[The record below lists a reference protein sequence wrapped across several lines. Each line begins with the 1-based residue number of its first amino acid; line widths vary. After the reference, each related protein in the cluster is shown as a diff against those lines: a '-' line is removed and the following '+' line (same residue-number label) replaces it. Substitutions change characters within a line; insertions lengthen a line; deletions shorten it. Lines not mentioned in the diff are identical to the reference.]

1 MKLEGVTAFKIRPCV
16 SRIEWNN
23 GPCTGRK
30 NCGRVGR
37 TIAGKFILKASLA
50 AEDCKLFTMGVS
62 EIMLDN
68 GVHQS
73 WVRTLATC
81 FQGFENLSSSSILEI
96 FVTKVPTSAFT
107 ASVKNWDE
115 RQLLCVAYHVFG
127 VRNIYI
133 AY

>member
-1 MKLEGVTAFKIRPCV
+1 MSLLSKLDLV

-50 AEDCKLFTMGVS
+50 AEDCKLF
-62 EIMLDN
+62 N
-68 GVHQS
+68 GRFRNNAGQWSPSVPGSGHLQY
-73 WVRTLATC
+73 VVTGL
-81 FQGFENLSSSSILEI
+81 ENLSSSSILEI
-96 FVTKVPTSAFT
+96 FVTKIPTSAFT

-127 VRNIYI
+127 VRHIYI

>member
-16 SRIEWNN
+16 SRLNGIMDPALDAKTVGELVDNGGEIYIESI
-23 GPCTGRK
+23 PCCRGLQ
-30 NCGRVGR
+30 
-37 TIAGKFILKASLA
+37 TIH
-50 AEDCKLFTMGVS
+50 S
-62 EIMLDN
+62 ELDN

-73 WVRTLATC
+73 RVRLRTLATC
-81 FQGFENLSSSSILEI
+81 HGFENLPLSPKLEI
-96 FVTKVPTSAFT
+96 FVTKIPTSAFT

-127 VRNIYI
+127 VRLICI